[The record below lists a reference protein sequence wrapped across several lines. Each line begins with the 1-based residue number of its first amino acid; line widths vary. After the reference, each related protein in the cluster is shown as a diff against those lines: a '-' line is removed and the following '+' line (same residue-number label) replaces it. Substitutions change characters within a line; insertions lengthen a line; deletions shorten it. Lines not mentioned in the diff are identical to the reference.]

1 VTAATLYVGMAV
13 SSGSNTVSQKASF
26 SKLTV
31 VGGGLN

>member
-1 VTAATLYVGMAV
+1 MAV
-13 SSGSNTVSQKASF
+13 SSGSNTASQSASF